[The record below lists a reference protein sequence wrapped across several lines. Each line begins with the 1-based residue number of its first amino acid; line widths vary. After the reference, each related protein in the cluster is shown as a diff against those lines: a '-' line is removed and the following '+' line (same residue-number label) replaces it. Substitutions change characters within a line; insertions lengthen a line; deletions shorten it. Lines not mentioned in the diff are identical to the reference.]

1 MAASVLK
8 VMCSAV
14 VLAVT
19 LTACG
24 GAGPEVKTQAL
35 AVPLEG
41 VTEARVELAPRIE
54 HLTINRAPDDFDQ
67 LFAAEAQYIGD
78 LAFDAGGGDS
88 PTISLSEPTPSL
100 TNLGSTLRW
109 DVMISRGVPVALLA
123 DIGSGGATFHLND
136 LQLTELDVT
145 SSSGGTSIFL
155 PVTEWALPVRWD
167 GGSGEM
173 RLTIPA
179 GANVELHSLSLGS
192 GAYTLDFAGDARFNG
207 SFVGGAGAI
216 NIDISEGI
224 ATRLEVL
231 EIGSGGIEV
240 PGWLTR
246 ITGDELDNF
255 GVWQT
260 ADYADASDQINLIFE
275 STGSGRVAVRW
286 RR

>member
-14 VLAVT
+14 VLAVM

-24 GAGPEVKTQAL
+24 DAGPEVKTQTL

-67 LFAAEAQYIGD
+67 LFTAEAQYIGD
-78 LAFDAGGGDS
+78 LAFDPGSGDS

-109 DVMISRGVPVALLA
+109 DVTISRSVPLALLA

-260 ADYADASDQINLIFE
+260 ADYADASDHINLIFE
-275 STGSGRVAVRW
+275 STGSGRVSVRW